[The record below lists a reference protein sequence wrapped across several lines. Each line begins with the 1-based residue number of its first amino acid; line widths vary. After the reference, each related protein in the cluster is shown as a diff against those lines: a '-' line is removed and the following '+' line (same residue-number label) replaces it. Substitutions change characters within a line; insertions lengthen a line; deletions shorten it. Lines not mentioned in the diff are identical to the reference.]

1 MNEGLKRSNYIL
13 DFNFSIPKDLQN
25 NFQGIF
31 SYIKKKFQIKLSRKS
46 NIDSLLKK
54 CKGKFFK
61 TIHEIMNLSL
71 NIIVKRLPQKFI
83 TNITIEYN
91 QKYLKKNIIQ
101 VYQDFNLLPD
111 YNTLEEKGFI
121 KPNRKQ
127 LFQQFCSCDLISLYN
142 IYLQSQKYFNE
153 INEVKT
159 HDGRRIGLL
168 FQFVSKNFCNYFENS
183 KPHILKTKDD
193 VKYNIDN
200 NNDINNINNNITIEK
215 FDTNNNI
222 NINNNDENNNNDNL
236 FENKFN
242 NHNNFH
248 TFDNNEN

>member
-1 MNEGLKRSNYIL
+1 MKSDIQRTNYIL

-91 QKYLKKNIIQ
+91 QRYLKKNIIQ

-127 LFQQFCSCDLISLYN
+127 PFEQFCSCNLISLYN

-193 VKYNIDN
+193 VKYNNDN
-200 NNDINNINNNITIEK
+200 DINNNITIEK
-215 FDTNNNI
+215 FNTNNNI
-222 NINNNDENNNNDNL
+222 KINNNDENNNNDNS

-242 NHNNFH
+242 KYNNFN
-248 TFDNNEN
+248 NNEN